1 MHEAFYATFLRVC
14 TVSGETLRRSAISAF
29 FLPSKANCMMALIW
43 VGSFSTASDR
53 IRKVSSS
60 TIASRKKHLLL
71 AIIFARIHE
80 LPSNT
85 QVRSRHGYVRPYKEK
100 LSPDEDKRNRLL
112 SATAWQIRLV
122 LYLLTYPHPPCI
134 GTRKNSKAPHNI
146 LKNIKKLL
154 LIQLNAYN
162 RVIYLFFIRFS
173 AIFMLFGR

>member
-1 MHEAFYATFLRVC
+1 MYRFGRDI
-14 TVSGETLRRSAISAF
+14 ETLCYFCIL
-29 FLPSKANCMMALIW
+29 LPSKANCMMALIW
-43 VGSFSTASDR
+43 VGSFSIASDR

-80 LPSNT
+80 LPSNA

-112 SATAWQIRLV
+112 SATTWQIRLV

-134 GTRKNSKAPHNI
+134 GTRKNKAPHNI
-146 LKNIKKLL
+146 P
-154 LIQLNAYN
+154 
-162 RVIYLFFIRFS
+162 
-173 AIFMLFGR
+173 